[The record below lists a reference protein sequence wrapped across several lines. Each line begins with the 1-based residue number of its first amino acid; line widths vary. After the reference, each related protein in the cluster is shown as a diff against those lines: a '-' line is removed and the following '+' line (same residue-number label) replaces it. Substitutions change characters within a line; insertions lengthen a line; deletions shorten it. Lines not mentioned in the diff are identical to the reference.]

1 MILLVLSIM
10 LIGLAGLERSIYA
23 KKNKELGR
31 VRLLVDV
38 LIACLLFLISYII
51 TDTAVGVFY
60 VFLSTVTFILI
71 GIVNFRSNAEWL
83 KYSSYIIGLP
93 IMVYLLIKAAQNM
106 LINLQCFLIL
116 LLIINV
122 ILSYSLERKGTVK
135 ENISLA
141 IGIVIAAAFMFSYYK
156 LSGSESRILS
166 KQELVAQN
174 YLEEELGMQGLDVY
188 TDNFIGSIR
197 GQETKVKAYD
207 SEGNYIIM
215 MTYKNNEIVSYE
227 MKER

>member
-1 MILLVLSIM
+1 M